1 MSTTELIYREECY
14 QIMGACF
21 DVYRD
26 KGNGF
31 LEAVYQECLC
41 FELAHHQ
48 VPFEEQPTLELTY
61 KGHQLKQ
68 TYMPD
73 FLCFGEVIVEIKAI
87 RTLTDEHRAQ
97 VINYLKASGKRLG
110 LLVNFGSYPK
120 ATWERLIL

>member
-1 MSTTELIYREECY
+1 
-14 QIMGACF
+14 MGACF

-26 KGNGF
+26 KRNGF

-97 VINYLKASGKRLG
+97 VINYLKGSIPLLWGLSTERIHRCHRLK
-110 LLVNFGSYPK
+110 LAPS
-120 ATWERLIL
+120 A